1 MKIGKP
7 SFVPIIF
14 AGLMLLAGAAQA
26 GIVVIGNPGIS
37 VSSLSADEIRDLY
50 LAKSTSLS
58 DGTRVQV
65 VDQEEGSPAR
75 HTFYKSV
82 IKKDKTQL
90 KAYWAKQIFTG
101 KATPPDVKAD
111 DKEVKAWVAGTKG
124 GIGYVDD
131 GVVDA
136 SVKVLYKVAN

>member
-1 MKIGKP
+1 MKIGKL
-7 SFVPIIF
+7 SVLPIVL
-14 AGLMLLAGAAQA
+14 AGLMLVAGAVEA
-26 GIVVIGNPGIS
+26 GVVVIGNPGLS
-37 VSSLSADEIRDLY
+37 VSSLSAEEISDFY
-50 LAKSTSLS
+50 LAKSTSLP
-58 DGTRVQV
+58 DGTRVKV

-75 HTFYKSV
+75 QTFYSAV
-82 IKKDKTQL
+82 IRKNKTQL

-101 KATPPDVKAD
+101 KATPPDVLAGD
-111 DKEVKAWVAGTKG
+111 NEVKAWVAGTKG

>member
-1 MKIGKP
+1 VKIGKL
-7 SFVPIIF
+7 SLLYIF
-14 AGLMLLAGAAQA
+14 LAVFMLMANAAQA
-26 GIVVIGNPGIS
+26 GIVVIGNPGLS
-37 VSSLSADEIRDLY
+37 ASSLSAEEIRDFY
-50 LAKSTSLS
+50 LAKTTSLS
-58 DGTRVQV
+58 DGTRVKV

-75 HTFYKSV
+75 NAFYSTV

-101 KATPPDVKAD
+101 KATPPDVMAG

-131 GVVDA
+131 SKVDA
-136 SVKVLYKVAN
+136 SVKVLYKVSN